1 MSCRIENREQYL
13 GIGKQFKPM
22 EGLQTRLA
30 VVGSHFADGTYDSA
44 EWVRINGSFTSY
56 WPYTPCEDS
65 SPSGSIESMLSPWS
79 LLVGPSEPYC
89 RCGLKLERIS
99 ACSSIRTKSYALWLC
114 VPDIQQS

>member
-1 MSCRIENREQYL
+1 MSCLIENREQYL
-13 GIGKQFKPM
+13 GVGKQVKQM

-30 VVGSHFADGTYDSA
+30 VVGSHFADGTQDSI

-56 WPYTPCEDS
+56 QSCTPCEDC

-89 RCGLKLERIS
+89 RCGLDLERIS
-99 ACSSIRTKSYALWLC
+99 AGSSIRT
-114 VPDIQQS
+114 